1 MLIVEWLVNLAMMYV
16 AIGLVFALI
25 FVFAGV
31 GRIDESAKGAP
42 LAFRLLIIP
51 GAAALWPMLLMRWAR
66 GQPPPV
72 ERNSHRDR
80 AKEASR

>member
-1 MLIVEWLVNLAMMYV
+1 MLIVEWLVNLSMIYV
-16 AIGLVFALI
+16 AIGLVFAMI

-51 GAAALWPMLLMRWAR
+51 GVTALWLILLVRWAR
-66 GQPPPV
+66 GGQLPM

-80 AKEASR
+80 VKESSR